1 MPKTLN
7 LEWNG
12 LVPFPGSTLRSRAAE
27 QIILRTLR
35 SVDQISLPL
44 EITASSVTDTVS
56 HILPLSNPES
66 NGYRHLAEFWLG
78 QSDR

>member
-44 EITASSVTDTVS
+44 EITASSVTDT
-56 HILPLSNPES
+56 
-66 NGYRHLAEFWLG
+66 
-78 QSDR
+78 